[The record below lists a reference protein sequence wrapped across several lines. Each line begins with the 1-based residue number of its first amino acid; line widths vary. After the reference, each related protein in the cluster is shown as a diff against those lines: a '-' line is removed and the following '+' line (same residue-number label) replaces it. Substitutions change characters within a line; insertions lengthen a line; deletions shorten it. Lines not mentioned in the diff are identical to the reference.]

1 VTARLEKERVGAVLQ
16 RCTTS
21 VVEAWLARAKQ
32 SNDLNGLLLSDEQRS
47 GHLPRLVEDVARRLR
62 QSSGTVDDSDAI
74 FSPGAVVHG
83 KLRYLQGYTLEMLV
97 HEARILEVTIFGT
110 LQNNRSRM
118 DFNLL
123 LPDVMAIA
131 DEVDSQLTQS
141 IDSYMKLMKSMQPSG
156 KKPSPAEPEWQ
167 RKFDRLQKPGER
179 VHFAK
184 AKRPKRTWRPDA
196 RRTA

>member
-1 VTARLEKERVGAVLQ
+1 VAARLEKEAVGAVLQ

-62 QSSGTVDDSDAI
+62 HSPGWVNDCDTI
-74 FSPGAVVHG
+74 FSPGAVAHG

-110 LQNNRSRM
+110 LQKNRNHV

-123 LPDVMAIA
+123 LPDIMAIA

-141 IDSYMKLMKSMQPSG
+141 IDSYMKLMKSMQPST
-156 KKPSPAEPEWQ
+156 KKTSPAEPEWQ
-167 RKFDRLQKPGER
+167 WKFDRLQKPREMG
-179 VHFAK
+179 HFAK
-184 AKRPKRTWRPDA
+184 GKRPKRMWSPDT